1 MAEKTGQGLA
11 PTYLIGPG
19 ALGLTFAHLMGQHRP
34 VKLLVKP
41 SHPSTFYYC
50 HGQQKSPVA
59 ATACLKPCEPITELW
74 LFVKAHQLQAALAQ
88 FRPYLALD
96 ADIIIS
102 HNGMSDLT
110 PLKQQLTPQQGLFFM
125 LTQQAAYKADDKH
138 VVHVSQG
145 DSVIGAVNA
154 CAQQSFK
161 AQLKQWQRLIPALTG
176 IDDITHA
183 RWQKLLVN
191 LAINPIATWYQL
203 RNGDVAA
210 PCYASDVFALLQEA
224 IAVAKAQGVE
234 LSLPQSLDS
243 AYQVMRLTAGNRC
256 SMLQDKL
263 LGRETEIA
271 AMCGFIA
278 SSARQLSLSAPI
290 NELYYRR
297 IMGDI
302 PSHC

>member
-1 MAEKTGQGLA
+1 MPARK
-11 PTYLIGPG
+11 
-19 ALGLTFAHLMGQHRP
+19 
-34 VKLLVKP
+34 K
-41 SHPSTFYYC
+41 
-50 HGQQKSPVA
+50 
-59 ATACLKPCEPITELW
+59 
-74 LFVKAHQLQAALAQ
+74 
-88 FRPYLALD
+88 
-96 ADIIIS
+96 
-102 HNGMSDLT
+102 
-110 PLKQQLTPQQGLFFM
+110 
-125 LTQQAAYKADDKH
+125 
-138 VVHVSQG
+138 
-145 DSVIGAVNA
+145 
-154 CAQQSFK
+154 SFK

-176 IDDITHA
+176 SDDITHA

-224 IAVAKAQGVE
+224 VTVAKAQGVE

-263 LGRETEIA
+263 LARETEIA

-297 IMGDI
+297 ITGDT